1 MEPNENFSVP
11 ACSNSV
17 SRTDSSWGWGG
28 SSSYNQ
34 EEPQQDYNRDYPVSN
49 NNFESDFGS
58 DSRWEDS
65 NQNSNRGVRPEG
77 DIDEVMG
84 AFTSERTT
92 TTSPPTTTTT
102 RSTTT
107 TKRITTTTRRKTH
120 KPLMVSRTK
129 PMVAPANIPMST
141 KAARN
146 PPYDWKANDNVR
158 KFENKDR
165 FPEVLPLSPPPSKIE
180 KDAPE
185 SSPNQNAEIA
195 SNQKLT
201 KMHIQAGNA
210 SSLTLEG
217 KIAMSQVI

>member
-1 MEPNENFSVP
+1 MELNENFSVP

-28 SSSYNQ
+28 LSSYNQ
-34 EEPQQDYNRDYPVSN
+34 EDRQQDYNRDYPVSN
-49 NNFESDFGS
+49 NNFDSDFGS

-77 DIDEVMG
+77 DINENMG

-92 TTSPPTTTTT
+92 TTSPPTTTT
-102 RSTTT
+102 RSTTTT

-129 PMVAPANIPMST
+129 PMVAPANIPVST

-146 PPYDWKANDNVR
+146 PPSDWTANDNVR
-158 KFENKDR
+158 KFENNDHL
-165 FPEVLPLSPPPSKIE
+165 PEVSPLSPPPTKMQ
-180 KDAPE
+180 KDVPE
-185 SSPNQNAEIA
+185 SSPNENAEIT

-201 KMHIQAGNA
+201 KMHIEAGNA

-217 KIAMSQVI
+217 KTAMSHVI

>member
-1 MEPNENFSVP
+1 MVPNENFSVP

-34 EEPQQDYNRDYPVSN
+34 EEPQQDYRDYPVSN

-77 DIDEVMG
+77 DIDEDMG

-92 TTSPPTTTTT
+92 TTSPPTTTT

-120 KPLMVSRTK
+120 KPLMVSRTR

-146 PPYDWKANDNVR
+146 PPSHWEANDNIR

-165 FPEVLPLSPPPSKIE
+165 FPEVLPLSPPPTKIE
-180 KDAPE
+180 KDAPD
-185 SSPNQNAEIA
+185 SPNQNAEIA